1 MINRGG
7 TQRPV
12 VDRRR
17 LTVALI
23 AVLALLAVGI
33 TAATLTST
41 VSPSGD
47 GGGFGDGDD
56 GDGIV
61 PNQNGT
67 GTSQTP
73 QGTPL
78 WLETVFVVV
87 SAIVL
92 ISAFVYLAMYRR
104 KAAVFLAAMLV
115 VMVLFWLVLETFF
128 SSGFNVP
135 GGDSVGNF
143 APGMDSGGGEGEAET
158 QRDISSLAVVILG
171 GVLGLLG
178 LAAAIVLRDRGEQ
191 ADSEDDGDPDAP
203 ETEELARIAGRA
215 ADRIEDDERAAAE
228 AENEVYRAWR
238 EMTEVLDIENRE
250 TTTPREFSRQAVDAG
265 IAPDDVRELTD
276 LFETVRYGGED
287 PTADREQ
294 RALDVLRRIEST
306 YGDAE

>member
-1 MINRGG
+1 
-7 TQRPV
+7 

-47 GGGFGDGDD
+47 GGGFGEEDG

-61 PNQNGT
+61 PNQTGT

-78 WLETVFVVV
+78 WLELVFVVV
-87 SAIVL
+87 TVIVL
-92 ISAFVYLAMYRR
+92 ISAFAYLALYRR
-104 KAAVFLAAMLV
+104 KAAVFLAAMLGV
-115 VMVLFWLVLETFF
+115 VVLFWLILEVFF
-128 SSGFNVP
+128 SSGINVP
-135 GGDSVGNF
+135 SGSSVGDF
-143 APGMDSGGGEGEAET
+143 APGMDSGGGEGETET
-158 QRDISSLAVVILG
+158 QRDLSSLAIVLFG
-171 GVLGLLG
+171 GVLGLLV
-178 LAAAIVLRDRGEQ
+178 LAAAIVLRDGDEG
-191 ADSEDDGDPDAP
+191 ADSEDDESDAR

-215 ADRIEDDERAAAE
+215 ADRIEDDEGAAAE
-228 AENEVYRAWR
+228 AENEVYRAYR

-265 IAPDDVRELTD
+265 IAPDDVRELTG

-287 PTADREQ
+287 PTADRER